1 MNSKSALPK
10 ATGAALTISEVIP
23 PEQGRQA
30 PPAARR
36 RRPKRKRV
44 SQDHLTFAA
53 ALSAAEKRLPEA
65 IREQA
70 EAAATYTMRG
80 AEISGLQ
87 NTIYALRNWQRSFGI
102 PGLPGMGMPPSAVPP
117 PANFRHVT
125 LDQVMSDAPIPAAQ
139 PQAQTL
145 VPTTMQAGPQVQMPV
160 VELPYIPGRGGG
172 GAVGFGG
179 AEPAQEIDEDEH
191 LKGSAMAGGTWI

>member
-125 LDQVMSDAPIPAAQ
+125 LDQVMSDAPIPFRCRSWSFPTSPDEAA
-139 PQAQTL
+139 
-145 VPTTMQAGPQVQMPV
+145 
-160 VELPYIPGRGGG
+160 
-172 GAVGFGG
+172 
-179 AEPAQEIDEDEH
+179 AER
-191 LKGSAMAGGTWI
+191 